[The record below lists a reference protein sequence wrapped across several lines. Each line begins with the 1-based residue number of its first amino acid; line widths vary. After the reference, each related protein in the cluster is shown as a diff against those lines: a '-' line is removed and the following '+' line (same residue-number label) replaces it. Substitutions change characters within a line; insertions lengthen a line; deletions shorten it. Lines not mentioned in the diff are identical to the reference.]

1 MAATTDRSLLSD
13 EMNEDDEL
21 YEQLL
26 LQAAKEMQGSLPTAQ
41 ESKQIRPQ
49 PGFCVKAKT
58 RSSEKIF
65 INVCNSDQIPPP
77 PDLSEEDLV
86 TLLESEDPSG
96 YRIPM
101 SLGEP
106 HAEVDNSG
114 NGCTAYDIVINPTF
128 YNKIRNNKL
137 FMEFFMTIGFE
148 GLDNKY
154 NLEMSREWRMLKN
167 RKFLG
172 SMAEQNIRTKSKPI
186 IQELKSSTT
195 STGSGTKP
203 LVSEVESSSVE
214 PEYSIV
220 AEPGDQHPSFL
231 VAEISL
237 PKVDSARSL
246 LLDLGEDRIVL
257 WARPDLYHLDIY
269 IPYNV
274 IPEESGSQFNRNT
287 RVDPSRETDMTITL
301 SHLC

>member
-1 MAATTDRSLLSD
+1 MTATTDKSLLSTEMQD
-13 EMNEDDEL
+13 EDAL

-26 LQAAKEMQGSLPTAQ
+26 LQAAKEMQSKLPATQ

-49 PGFCVKAKT
+49 PGFCVKTKT

-65 INVCNSDQIPPP
+65 INVCKSDEIPPP

-114 NGCTAYDIVINPTF
+114 NGCTAYDIVINSKF
-128 YNKIRNNKL
+128 YNKIQNNKL
-137 FMEFFMTIGFE
+137 FMEFFITIGFE
-148 GLDNKY
+148 GLENKY
-154 NLEMSREWRMLKN
+154 NLELSREWRMLKN

-172 SMAEQNIRTKSKPI
+172 SVAEQNIRTKSKPV
-186 IQELKSSTT
+186 IQELKSS
-195 STGSGTKP
+195 SQSPESDTKL
-203 LVSEVESSSVE
+203 LVSEVESTCVE
-214 PEYSIV
+214 PEYTIV
-220 AEPGDQHPSFL
+220 AELADQHPSFL
-231 VAEISL
+231 VANVSL
-237 PKVDSARSL
+237 PKVDSAGSL

-257 WARPDLYHLDIY
+257 WARPELYHLDIY
-269 IPYNV
+269 IPYNI
-274 IPEESGSQFNRNT
+274 IPEESSSQFNRNT
-287 RVDPSRETDMTITL
+287 RVLTIMMPVQ
-301 SHLC
+301 SA

>member
-1 MAATTDRSLLSD
+1 MTATTDKSLLSTEMQD
-13 EMNEDDEL
+13 EDAL

-26 LQAAKEMQGSLPTAQ
+26 LQAAKEMQSKLPASQ

-49 PGFCVKAKT
+49 PGFCVKTKT

-65 INVCNSDQIPPP
+65 INVCKSEEIPPP

-114 NGCTAYDIVINPTF
+114 NGCTAYDIVINSKF
-128 YNKIRNNKL
+128 YNKIQNNKL
-137 FMEFFMTIGFE
+137 FMEFFITIGFE
-148 GLDNKY
+148 GLENKY
-154 NLEMSREWRMLKN
+154 NLELSREWRMLKN

-172 SMAEQNIRTKSKPI
+172 SVAEQNIRTKSKPV
-186 IQELKSSTT
+186 IQELKSS
-195 STGSGTKP
+195 SQSPESDTKP
-203 LVSEVESSSVE
+203 LVSEVESTCVE
-214 PEYSIV
+214 PEYTIV
-220 AEPGDQHPSFL
+220 AEPADQHPSFL
-231 VAEISL
+231 VANVSL
-237 PKVDSARSL
+237 PKVDSAGSL

-257 WARPDLYHLDIY
+257 WARPELYHLDIY
-269 IPYNV
+269 IPYNI
-274 IPEESGSQFNRNT
+274 IPEESSSQFNRNT
-287 RVDPSRETDMTITL
+287 RVLTIMMPVQ
-301 SHLC
+301 SA

>member
-1 MAATTDRSLLSD
+1 MAVTTDKSLLSA
-13 EMNEDDEL
+13 EMQEEDAL

-26 LQAAKEMQGSLPTAQ
+26 FQAAKEMQSKLPTTQ

-49 PGFCVKAKT
+49 PGFCVKTKT
-58 RSSEKIF
+58 RSSEKVF
-65 INVCNSDQIPPP
+65 INVCKSDQIPPP

-114 NGCTAYDIVINPTF
+114 NGCTAYDIVINSKF
-128 YNKIRNNKL
+128 YNKIQNNKL

-148 GLDNKY
+148 GLENKY
-154 NLEMSREWRMLKN
+154 NLELSREWRMLKN

-172 SMAEQNIRTKSKPI
+172 SVTEQNIRTKSKPV
-186 IQELKSSTT
+186 IQELKSSTL
-195 STGSGTKP
+195 SPGSCTKP
-203 LVSEVESSSVE
+203 LVSEVESTCME
-214 PEYSIV
+214 PEYTIV
-220 AEPGDQHPSFL
+220 AEPADQHPSFL
-231 VAEISL
+231 IAEISL
-237 PKVDSARSL
+237 PKVDSVGSL

-269 IPYNV
+269 IPYN
-274 IPEESGSQFNRNT
+274 ITPEESGSQFNRNT
-287 RVDPSRETDMTITL
+287 RVLTITMPVQPA
-301 SHLC
+301 

>member
-1 MAATTDRSLLSD
+1 MAVTTDKSLLSA
-13 EMNEDDEL
+13 EMQEEDAL

-26 LQAAKEMQGSLPTAQ
+26 FQAAKEMQSKLPTTQ

-49 PGFCVKAKT
+49 PGFCVKTKT
-58 RSSEKIF
+58 RSSEKVF
-65 INVCNSDQIPPP
+65 INVCKSDQIPPP

-114 NGCTAYDIVINPTF
+114 NGCTAYDIVINSKF
-128 YNKIRNNKL
+128 YNKIQNNKL

-148 GLDNKY
+148 GLENKY
-154 NLEMSREWRMLKN
+154 NLELSREWRMLKN

-172 SMAEQNIRTKSKPI
+172 SVTEQNIRTKSKPV
-186 IQELKSSTT
+186 IQELKSSTCM
-195 STGSGTKP
+195 
-203 LVSEVESSSVE
+203 E
-214 PEYSIV
+214 PEYTIV
-220 AEPGDQHPSFL
+220 AEPADQHPSFL
-231 VAEISL
+231 IAEISL
-237 PKVDSARSL
+237 PKVDSVGSL

-269 IPYNV
+269 IPYN
-274 IPEESGSQFNRNT
+274 ITPEESGSQFNRNT
-287 RVDPSRETDMTITL
+287 RVLTITMPVQPA
-301 SHLC
+301 

>member
-1 MAATTDRSLLSD
+1 MTTTTDGSLLST
-13 EMNEDDEL
+13 EVNEEDAL

-26 LQAAKEMQGSLPTAQ
+26 LQAAKEMQSQVPTTQ

-49 PGFCVKAKT
+49 PGFCVKTKM
-58 RSSEKIF
+58 SGIEKVFVNI
-65 INVCNSDQIPPP
+65 CRSDQIPPP
-77 PDLSEEDLV
+77 PDLSEEGLV
-86 TLLESEDPSG
+86 TLLESEDPTG

-114 NGCTAYDIVINPTF
+114 NGCTAYDIVINSKF
-128 YNKIRNNKL
+128 YNKIQKNKL

-148 GLDNKY
+148 GLENKY
-154 NLEMSREWRMLKN
+154 NLELSREWRMLKN

-172 SMAEQNIRTKSKPI
+172 CIAEQNIRTKSRPV
-186 IQELKSSTT
+186 IQELDSSTC
-195 STGSGTKP
+195 
-203 LVSEVESSSVE
+203 VE
-214 PEYSIV
+214 PEYTIA
-220 AEPGDQHPSFL
+220 AEPADGHPSFL

-237 PKVDSARSL
+237 PKADSAGLL

-269 IPYNV
+269 IPYNIV
-274 IPEESGSQFNRNT
+274 PEESGSQFNRNT
-287 RVDPSRETDMTITL
+287 RVLTITMPVQPA
-301 SHLC
+301 

>member
-1 MAATTDRSLLSD
+1 MTATTDKSLLSTEMQD
-13 EMNEDDEL
+13 EDAL

-26 LQAAKEMQGSLPTAQ
+26 LQAAKEMQSKLPATQ

-49 PGFCVKAKT
+49 PGFCVKTKT

-65 INVCNSDQIPPP
+65 INVCKSDEIPPP

-114 NGCTAYDIVINPTF
+114 NGCTAYDIVINSKF
-128 YNKIRNNKL
+128 YNKIQNNKL
-137 FMEFFMTIGFE
+137 FMEFFITIGFE
-148 GLDNKY
+148 GLENKY
-154 NLEMSREWRMLKN
+154 NLELSREWRMLKN

-172 SMAEQNIRTKSKPI
+172 SVAEQNIRTKSKPV
-186 IQELKSSTT
+186 IQELKSSQ
-195 STGSGTKP
+195 SPESDTKL
-203 LVSEVESSSVE
+203 LVSEVESTCVE
-214 PEYSIV
+214 PEYTIV
-220 AEPGDQHPSFL
+220 AELADQHPSFL
-231 VAEISL
+231 VANVSL
-237 PKVDSARSL
+237 PKVDSAGSL

-257 WARPDLYHLDIY
+257 WARPELYHLDIY
-269 IPYNV
+269 IPYNI
-274 IPEESGSQFNRNT
+274 IPEESSSQFNRNT
-287 RVDPSRETDMTITL
+287 RVLTIMMPVQ
-301 SHLC
+301 SA

>member
-1 MAATTDRSLLSD
+1 MATTTDGSLLSA
-13 EMNEDDEL
+13 EMNEEDAL

-26 LQAAKEMQGSLPTAQ
+26 LQAAREMQSQLPTTQ

-49 PGFCVKAKT
+49 PGFCVKTKT
-58 RSSEKIF
+58 SSSEKVF
-65 INVCNSDQIPPP
+65 INICKSDQIPPP

-86 TLLESEDPSG
+86 ALLESEDPSG

-114 NGCTAYDIVINPTF
+114 NGCTAYDIVINSKF
-128 YNKIRNNKL
+128 YNKIQHNKL
-137 FMEFFMTIGFE
+137 FMEFLMTVGFE
-148 GLDNKY
+148 GLENKY
-154 NLEMSREWRMLKN
+154 NLELSREWRMLKN

-172 SMAEQNIRTKSKPI
+172 SIAEQNIRTKSKPV
-186 IQELKSSTT
+186 IQELESSTP
-195 STGSGTKP
+195 SPGSCNNP
-203 LVSEVESSSVE
+203 LISEVESTCVE
-214 PEYSIV
+214 PEYTIV
-220 AEPGDQHPSFL
+220 AEPADDHPSFL

-237 PKVDSARSL
+237 PKVDSAGSL

-269 IPYNV
+269 IPYNIV
-274 IPEESGSQFNRNT
+274 QEESGSQFNRNT
-287 RVDPSRETDMTITL
+287 RVLTITMPVQPA
-301 SHLC
+301 

>member
-203 LVSEVESSSVE
+203 LVSEVESSVE

>member
-287 RVDPSRETDMTITL
+287 RVLTVTMPVQPV
-301 SHLC
+301 

>member
-1 MAATTDRSLLSD
+1 MAATTDTSLLSA
-13 EMNEDDEL
+13 EMKEEEEEL

-26 LQAAKEMQGSLPTAQ
+26 LQAAKEMQGTSVPPAQ

-65 INVCNSDQIPPP
+65 INICKSDKIPPP

-86 TLLESEDPSG
+86 ILLESEDPSG

-128 YNKIRNNKL
+128 YNKIHSNKL

-148 GLDNKY
+148 GLENKY

-172 SMAEQNIRTKSKPI
+172 SVVEQNIRTKSKPV
-186 IQELKSSTT
+186 IQELKSS
-195 STGSGTKP
+195 SC
-203 LVSEVESSSVE
+203 VE
-214 PEYSIV
+214 PDYTIV
-220 AEPGDQHPSFL
+220 AEPADQHQHPSFL

-274 IPEESGSQFNRNT
+274 IPEESGSQFNTNT
-287 RVDPSRETDMTITL
+287 GVLTVTMPVQPA
-301 SHLC
+301 

>member
-1 MAATTDRSLLSD
+1 MAVTTDRSLLSA
-13 EMNEDDEL
+13 EMKEEEEEL

-26 LQAAKEMQGSLPTAQ
+26 LQAAKEMQGTSVPPAQ
-41 ESKQIRPQ
+41 ESKQIIPQ

-65 INVCNSDQIPPP
+65 INVCKSDQIPPP

-86 TLLESEDPSG
+86 ILLESEDPSG

-128 YNKIRNNKL
+128 YNKIHSNKL

-148 GLDNKY
+148 GLENKY

-172 SMAEQNIRTKSKPI
+172 SVVEQNIRTKSKPV

-195 STGSGTKP
+195 STESGTKP
-203 LVSEVESSSVE
+203 LVSEVESSCVE
-214 PEYSIV
+214 PDYTIV
-220 AEPGDQHPSFL
+220 AEPADQHQHPSFL

-274 IPEESGSQFNRNT
+274 IPEESGSQFNTNT
-287 RVDPSRETDMTITL
+287 GVLTVTMPVQPV
-301 SHLC
+301 